1 MRDLGVIIDS
11 KLNFHS
17 HSTYIVSKANR
28 LLGLIRKSFENIS
41 IQTLPMLYKSLV
53 RPTLEYG
60 NPIWGP
66 YYVLD
71 QQAVERVQRRAPKM
85 IQPLRDLPYHTR
97 LHQLNLPSLTYRRR
111 RGDMII
117 IYQITHHLL
126 NIPFPAFFTPSSY
139 ISTRGHNYKLLK
151 SHFRCRPHQSFFSVR
166 SINDWNSLPAIIVNA
181 TSLNQFKNL
190 LDEHWTN
197 ELFNS

>member
-1 MRDLGVIIDS
+1 
-11 KLNFHS
+11 
-17 HSTYIVSKANR
+17 
-28 LLGLIRKSFENIS
+28 
-41 IQTLPMLYKSLV
+41 MLYKSLV

-71 QQAVERVQRRAPKM
+71 QQAVERVQRRATRM

-97 LHQLNLPSLTYRRR
+97 LHQLKLPSLTYRRR

-126 NIPFPAFFTPSSY
+126 NIPFPTFFTPSSY

-151 SHFRCRPHQSFFSVR
+151 SHFRCCPRQSFFSVR
-166 SINDWNSLPAIIVNA
+166 SINDWNSLPANIVNA